1 MNNITDSVA
10 RLHRAGSE
18 HSKSAEKLREAAD
31 NLIMWIKQNIPQNMA
46 LPKSCR
52 IIVTPNGYEFIH
64 YDDDVSRNRS
74 FSHQYN
80 GSGEIF
86 SLLRGEKASRKEL
99 LLFSQ
104 LIADGFLE
112 ELSTLLEKE
121 AGMFSDTTAE
131 IEKFVAS
138 KS

>member
-1 MNNITDSVA
+1 MNITESVA

-31 NLIMWIKQNIPQNMA
+31 NLIMWIKQNIPLNMA

-52 IIVTPNGYEFIH
+52 IILAPNEYEFIR
-64 YDDDVSRNRS
+64 YGDDVSRSRN
-74 FSHQYN
+74 N

-86 SLLRGEKASRKEL
+86 SLVRGEKASRREL

-112 ELSTLLEKE
+112 ELSALLEKE
-121 AGMFSDTTAE
+121 AGTFSGTTAK
-131 IEKFVAS
+131 IEEFVAP